1 MTTTL
6 EPAPAGGAGQP
17 PASAEAAPVRA
28 GGPRAYLGRHPL
40 VALLLQRVGLAIVT
54 LFIVS
59 VIVFAVAEV
68 LPGNVGRSILGP
80 YASNGQVA
88 ILDRKLG
95 LDKPIVQRYLT
106 YIGGFVQGHWGTSYT
121 LQVPVRPYVLG
132 HLRNSLYLAALAL
145 IEIIPLSIGF
155 GVLAAWKRNKWPDK
169 VISVTGLSLLALPE
183 FVSGTILIVIF
194 GVKLN
199 WFPETAQVPSFSVG
213 SILHNLFL
221 PSLPLLFVL
230 FGYIA
235 RMARAG
241 TVDALESN
249 YVRTAYLKGL
259 THRSVLWHHAL
270 RNSLTPTIT
279 VIAVQLGYLIGGLVV
294 TETLFSYPGI
304 GNLIFVSAQN
314 HDQPMLEAAVL
325 LIAVIYTVANMAA
338 DLLYAVLN
346 PRLRVGAGS

>member
-1 MTTTL
+1 VTTINV
-6 EPAPAGGAGQP
+6 PATASGASGG
-17 PASAEAAPVRA
+17 SAAAAR
-28 GGPRAYLGRHPL
+28 GGPRAYLGRNPL
-40 VALLLQRVGLAIVT
+40 LALLLKRAGLAVVT
-54 LFIVS
+54 LFLVS
-59 VIVFAVAEV
+59 VIVFVVAQV

-80 YASNGQVA
+80 YASNAQVA
-88 ILDRKLG
+88 QLDRKLG
-95 LDKPIVQRYLT
+95 LDRPIVIQYFS
-106 YIGGFVQGHWGTSYT
+106 YIGGFIRGAWGTSYT
-121 LQVPVRPYVLG
+121 LDVAVRPYVLV
-132 HLRNSLYLAALAL
+132 HLRNSLYLGALAL

-155 GVLAAWKRNKWPDK
+155 GVLAAWKRNRWPDK
-169 VISVTGLSLLALPE
+169 VITITGLSLLALPE

-194 GVKLN
+194 AVDLN
-199 WFPETAQVPSFSVG
+199 WFPATAQVPSFNVI

-230 FGYIA
+230 FGYIS

-259 THRSVLWHHAL
+259 THGAVLWRHAL

-304 GNLIFVSAQN
+304 GNLIYTAAVD
-314 HDQPMLEAAVL
+314 HDQPLLEAGVL
-325 LIAVIYTVANMAA
+325 LIAGIYTVANMLA

-346 PRLRVGAGS
+346 PRLRLGSRP